1 MLARGHRRPSTV
13 FGAVALL
20 VGTAVGA
27 GIFGLPYVFS
37 QAGVAIGIAYVL
49 GLGAVLGLVNLAY
62 GEVVLSTEGT
72 HQFTAYVQRYLG
84 QRWRIVAVLSLC
96 IGLYGALSAYTLEV
110 SHLLSVLLAPYVSLS
125 QIPLGLI
132 YLAVVGAALFIGLR
146 AITPVEKILMI
157 VMLSLITGL
166 VVIGIP
172 RVEPH
177 NYVTAISPS
186 AIFLPY
192 GVVLFALS
200 AASAVPDMKRVLQH
214 HFGGLRRAIV
224 IGSII
229 PVIVYIVF
237 ATVVVGI
244 TGTATTPSAVEGLGS
259 ILGPTALTIGAIFG
273 CVTMTTSF
281 LVSGMVLRETYQFD
295 FKLRPWLAWVLV
307 MTPPLLFLLFQWL
320 SFIEILGI
328 SGALIGGL
336 DGILIMHMHQRLR
349 TVQHRPSA
357 FTVTQSL
364 VVPGL
369 AYAVF
374 IGGIVYEAWIIF
386 QRLS

>member
-1 MLARGHRRPSTV
+1 MFARSHRTPNSV

-27 GIFGLPYVFS
+27 GIFGLPYVFF
-37 QAGVAIGIAYVL
+37 QAGVGIGLVYVI

-84 QRWRIVAVLSLC
+84 KRWRILAIVSIC
-96 IGLYGALSAYTLEV
+96 IGLYGALSAYVIEV
-110 SHLLSVLLAPYVSLS
+110 SNLLYTLVGQFVPISR
-125 QIPLGLI
+125 IELGLV
-132 YLAVVGAALFIGLR
+132 YFTLVATALFIGLR
-146 AITPVEKILMI
+146 AITPVEKILMV

-166 VVIGIP
+166 VIVGLP
-172 RVEPH
+172 YVDSV
-177 NYVTAISPS
+177 NYQPLVKPS
-186 AIFLPY
+186 AVFLPY

-200 AASAVPDMKRVLQH
+200 AASAVPDMKKVLQKRLT
-214 HFGGLRRAIV
+214 GLHQAIM

-229 PVIVYIVF
+229 PVVIYAIF

-244 TGTATTPSAVEGLGS
+244 TGTATTESAVVGLGTV
-259 ILGPTALTIGAIFG
+259 LGPNALVIGALFG

-281 LVSGMVLRETYQFD
+281 LVLGLVLRETYQFD
-295 FKLRPWLAWVLV
+295 FKLHPLLAWCLV
-307 MTPPLLFLLFQWL
+307 VIPPLLFLLFQWL
-320 SFIEILGI
+320 SFIEILGL

-336 DGILIMHMHQRLR
+336 DGIMIMHMHQRLR
-349 TVQHRPSA
+349 SVQHRPSE
-357 FTVTQSL
+357 FTITQSRIVHTL
-364 VVPGL
+364 TYL
-369 AYAVF
+369 VF
-374 IGGIVYEAWIIF
+374 IGGIAYEAWIVI